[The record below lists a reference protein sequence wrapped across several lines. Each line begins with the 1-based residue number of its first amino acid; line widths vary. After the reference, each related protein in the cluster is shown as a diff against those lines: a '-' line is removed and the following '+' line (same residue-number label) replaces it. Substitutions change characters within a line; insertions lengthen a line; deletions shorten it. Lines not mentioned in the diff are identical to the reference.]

1 MVAKKPSVR
10 LGWRTSLLELNKHDA
25 DDFVQ
30 QHKKPSMMDKLNPK
44 VDSNND
50 GKAGFMK

>member
-1 MVAKKPSVR
+1 ML
-10 LGWRTSLLELNKHDA
+10 LGWMISLRETSGYKA
-25 DDFVQ
+25 DNSVQ
-30 QHKKPSMMDKLNPK
+30 QHNKPSMMDKLNPK